1 MKQYRLALTILVT
14 CAVTATAQV
23 VPDQYV
29 VELSEEPLGAAVRTK
44 TKAALSDRHRP
55 ILAEQA
61 RAESAVETR
70 RGRVL
75 ASVDSLMNALI
86 VNAPDA
92 AALAAIPGVK
102 AIYPVTLAHAALDH
116 ALALHQIPTAWNTIG
131 GRDKAGAGIKIAIL
145 DTGISPEHPGF
156 QDATLKFPAGYPR
169 ASSAKNLALT
179 NTKIIVARSYGDIY
193 DLPEADDARDHE
205 GHGTAVAMCAAGVTN
220 RGPLATI
227 TGVAPKAW
235 IGGYKITRVNGG
247 SASSAVILK
256 ALDDALAD
264 GMDVVNLSFGSP
276 VQFSTGPD
284 FLPGVA
290 FERLKS
296 FGVLV
301 VVAAGNSGPGLN
313 TMSNYAS
320 QPSVISVGA
329 AQNDREFGDN
339 VVVGGAT
346 YRAFDGTGPTPTS
359 AISGNVLDAATLDPT
374 GFLCTPLPD
383 GSAAGQ
389 VVLILRGVCTF
400 DIKLESAK
408 AAGAV
413 AAIIYT
419 DAARPDAFSP
429 AVGTATLPTVLVSYN
444 DGVAIK
450 AAVANTPGV
459 QATLPFKP
467 VAYARESR
475 LLSTFSSK
483 GPTWEYRIKPD
494 LSAAGADIYTAVQS
508 LDDKGEDYSKDGY
521 EIVSGTSFS
530 SPIVAGAAAVLRA
543 ARPGLTVDQYSSLLI
558 NGATP
563 LFNNGGPVVVG
574 VQRTGVGL
582 LNLESALRGTVTVYP
597 TAITFG
603 VGNGTMAGA
612 ASGDYNQLAVTN
624 IGRSADTF
632 KIRSIP
638 YDAAPPLQ
646 FSATTVDPKP
656 QSTYTITLDPGQT
669 RTLYAYWTAQLPRGE
684 YQGQILV
691 EGTATAALMPYWYA
705 APTLIPREV
714 LELTTLPASAR
725 TGTVINLSVRVTDD
739 VGFPLTTD
747 AQLGFAGVTTPGA
760 AIDLLPGVVF
770 PNRRTIRLTL
780 APTVRSNTF
789 QFIFGNLPPITR
801 TINGTAAPA
810 P

>member
-1 MKQYRLALTILVT
+1 MNHWLRAFVAIMMW
-14 CAVTATAQV
+14 AVVAAGQV

-29 VELSEEPLGAAVRTK
+29 VELSEEPLGAAARTK
-44 TKAALSDRHRP
+44 GKAALSDRHLA
-55 ILAEQA
+55 ILSEQSRVKSA
-61 RAESAVETR
+61 IESS

-75 ASVDSLMNALI
+75 SSVDSLMNALI

-102 AIYPVTLAHAALDH
+102 AVYPVTLAHATLDH
-116 ALALHQIPTAWNTIG
+116 ALALHQIPTAWASIG
-131 GRDKAGAGIKIAIL
+131 GQDKAGAGVKIAIL
-145 DTGISPEHPGF
+145 DTGISPGHPGF
-156 QDATLKFPAGYPR
+156 QDPTLKFPTGFPR
-169 ASSAKNLALT
+169 ASSPQNLALT
-179 NTKIIVARSYGDIY
+179 NTKIIVARSYEEIY
-193 DLPEADDARDHE
+193 QSTEPDDARDRN

-235 IGGYKITRVNGG
+235 IGGYKITPLNAG

-264 GMDVVNLSFGSP
+264 GMDVINLSFGSLP
-276 VQFSTGPD
+276 QFSTGPD
-284 FLPGVA
+284 RLPGVA

-313 TMSNYAS
+313 TMFNYAS

-329 AQNDREFGDN
+329 TENDREFGEN
-339 VVVGGAT
+339 VVVGGT
-346 YRAFDGTGPTPTS
+346 NYRAYAGSGPTPAS

-374 GFLCTPLPD
+374 GFLCSPLPD

-389 VVLILRGVCTF
+389 VLLILRGVCTF
-400 DIKLESAK
+400 DVKLESAK

-419 DAARPDAFSP
+419 DAARPDAFNP
-429 AVGTATLPTVLVSYN
+429 AVGMATLPTLLVSYS

-450 AAVANTPGV
+450 AAAAGPAVMAS
-459 QATLPFKP
+459 LPFTP

-475 LLSTFSSK
+475 LLSAFSSR

-494 LSAAGADIYTAVQS
+494 LSATGTEIYTATQS
-508 LDDKGEDYSKDGY
+508 LDEKGSEYSKEGY
-521 EIVSGTSFS
+521 AVVQGTSVS

-558 NGATP
+558 NGATQ
-563 LFNNGGPVVVG
+563 LFNSGGPTVAG
-574 VQRTGVGL
+574 VQRTGTGI
-582 LNLESALRGTVTVYP
+582 LNLESALRNTVTVYP
-597 TAITFG
+597 TAITFLT
-603 VGNGTMAGA
+603 GTGA
-612 ASGDYNQLAVTN
+612 LDDFHQFAITN
-624 IGRSADTF
+624 IGRSTDTF
-632 KIRSIP
+632 QIRSIP
-638 YDAAPPLQ
+638 YDAAPSLR
-646 FSATTVDPKP
+646 FSAITPSPGLVDPKP
-656 QSTYTITLDPGQT
+656 EATYTLSIDPGQT
-669 RTLYAYWTAQLPRGE
+669 KTLYAYWKAQLPMGE

-691 EGTATAALMPYWYA
+691 EGSAASVLMPYWYA
-705 APTLIPREV
+705 VPTLVPREV
-714 LELTTLPASAR
+714 LTLTTVPASAR
-725 TGTVINLSVRVTDD
+725 VGTVVNLSVRVTDD

-747 AQLGFAGVTTPGA
+747 LQLGFAGVAPPGGS
-760 AIDLLPGVVF
+760 IDLLPGVVF

-789 QFIFGNLPPITR
+789 QFTFGNLPQITH
-801 TINGTAAPA
+801 TINGTANP
-810 P
+810 

>member
-1 MKQYRLALTILVT
+1 MNQLMRALAMVVML
-14 CAVTATAQV
+14 ATVSAAQV

-44 TKAALSDRHRP
+44 AKAALSDRHRP
-55 ILAEQA
+55 ILSEQA
-61 RAESAVETR
+61 RAKSAIEAS

-75 ASVDSLMNALI
+75 SSVDSLMNALI
-86 VNAPDA
+86 VHAPDA
-92 AALAAIPGVK
+92 AALSAIPGVK
-102 AIYPVTLAHAALDH
+102 AVYPVTLAHATLDH
-116 ALALHQIPTAWNTIG
+116 ALALHQIPTAWNSIG
-131 GRDKAGAGIKIAIL
+131 GRDKAGAGVKIAIL
-145 DTGISPEHPGF
+145 DTGISPDHPGF
-156 QDATLKFPAGYPR
+156 QDPTLKFPAGYPR
-169 ASSAKNLALT
+169 ASSAKNLTLT

-193 DLPEADDARDHE
+193 DLPEPDDARDHE

-235 IGGYKITRVNGG
+235 IGGYKITRVNGS

-264 GMDVVNLSFGSP
+264 GMDVINLSYGSP

-290 FERLKS
+290 LERLKS
-296 FGVLV
+296 YGVLV

-329 AQNDREFGDN
+329 TENDREFGEN
-339 VVVGGAT
+339 AVVSGT
-346 YRAFDGTGPTPTS
+346 NYRAYAGTGPTPAST
-359 AISGNVLDAATLDPT
+359 ISGNLLDASNLDPT
-374 GFLCTPLPD
+374 GFLCSPIAD

-389 VVLILRGVCTF
+389 VILILRGVCTF

-419 DAARPDAFSP
+419 DAARPDAFNPS
-429 AVGTATLPTVLVSYN
+429 VGTATLPTVLVSFS

-450 AAVANTPGV
+450 AAVANAPGV
-459 QATLPFKP
+459 PATLSFKP
-467 VAYARESR
+467 VTYARESR
-475 LLSTFSSK
+475 LLSSFSSK

-494 LSAAGADIYTAVQS
+494 LSAAGANIYTAAQT

-521 EIVSGTSFS
+521 QILQGPSFS
-530 SPIVAGAAAVLRA
+530 APIVAGAAAVLRA

-558 NGATP
+558 NGATL
-563 LFNNGGPVVVG
+563 LFSNGGPAALG
-574 VQRTGVGL
+574 VQRTGTGI
-582 LNLESALRGTVTVYP
+582 LNLESALRNTVTLYP
-597 TAITFG
+597 TAITFLT
-603 VGNGTMAGA
+603 GTGA
-612 ASGDYNQLAVTN
+612 LDDYNQVSVTN
-624 IGRSADTF
+624 IGRATDTF
-632 KIRSIP
+632 RIRSIP
-638 YDAAPPLQ
+638 YDSAPPLG
-646 FSATTVDPKP
+646 FSAITPGTGLLDPKP
-656 QSTYTITLDPGQT
+656 EATYTLTLDPGQT
-669 RTLYAYWTAQLPRGE
+669 KTIYAYWKAQLSPGE

-691 EGTATAALMPYWYA
+691 EGSTTSVLMPYWHGV
-705 APTLIPREV
+705 PTLVPREV
-714 LELTTLPASAR
+714 LELTKVPTSALAS
-725 TGTVINLSVRVTDD
+725 TVVNLSVRVTDD

-747 AQLGFAGVTTPGA
+747 AQLRFSGTATAGSS
-760 AIDLLPGVVF
+760 ISLQPGVVF
-770 PNRRTIRLTL
+770 PNRRTLRLTL

-789 QFIFGNLPPITR
+789 QFIFGNLPPIIH
-801 TINGTAAPA
+801 TINGTANP
-810 P
+810 